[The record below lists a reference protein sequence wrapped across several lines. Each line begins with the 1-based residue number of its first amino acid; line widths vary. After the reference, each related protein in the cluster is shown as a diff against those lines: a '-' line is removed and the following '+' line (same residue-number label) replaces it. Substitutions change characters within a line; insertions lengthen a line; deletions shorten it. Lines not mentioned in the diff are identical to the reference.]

1 MDHSRRWSGAASITG
16 PVTIRRLGAV
26 GARSCAS
33 RRRFGLINGF
43 ENVVGPM
50 VMADR
55 GRNRGMK
62 AVMDFSS
69 MVLSRNRGR
78 LKPRIS
84 SSAGRR
90 RSRHGQG
97 DLATVGVV
105 VAHADLVV
113 DERERERRRLK
124 AVGNRD

>member
-1 MDHSRRWSGAASITG
+1 
-16 PVTIRRLGAV
+16 
-26 GARSCAS
+26 
-33 RRRFGLINGF
+33 
-43 ENVVGPM
+43 
-50 VMADR
+50 
-55 GRNRGMK
+55 
-62 AVMDFSS
+62 
-69 MVLSRNRGR
+69 MVLSSRGR

-113 DERERERRRLK
+113 AVNANESDDSKLLETGIETLQSRGSHSVVAAVVERPFFCC
-124 AVGNRD
+124 

>member
-1 MDHSRRWSGAASITG
+1 
-16 PVTIRRLGAV
+16 
-26 GARSCAS
+26 
-33 RRRFGLINGF
+33 
-43 ENVVGPM
+43 M
-50 VMADR
+50 VMTYR

-62 AVMDFSS
+62 AVVDFS
-69 MVLSRNRGR
+69 MVLSSRGR

-113 DERERERRRLK
+113 DERERERRLK
-124 AVGNRD
+124 AVGNRE

>member
-1 MDHSRRWSGAASITG
+1 
-16 PVTIRRLGAV
+16 
-26 GARSCAS
+26 
-33 RRRFGLINGF
+33 
-43 ENVVGPM
+43 M

-62 AVMDFSS
+62 AMVVVVLMDFSS
-69 MVLSRNRGR
+69 MVILGSRGR

-113 DERERERRRLK
+113 DERERERRLK
-124 AVGNRD
+124 AVGNRE

>member
-1 MDHSRRWSGAASITG
+1 MIMT
-16 PVTIRRLGAV
+16 
-26 GARSCAS
+26 
-33 RRRFGLINGF
+33 
-43 ENVVGPM
+43 
-50 VMADR
+50 DR

-62 AVMDFSS
+62 AVVDFS
-69 MVLSRNRGR
+69 MVLSNRGR

-113 DERERERRRLK
+113 AVNANESDDSKLLETGIETLQSRGSHSVVAAVVERPFFCC
-124 AVGNRD
+124 